1 LFFLG
6 GKPYGKPCSNKESR
20 GGRDAGRGG
29 EKPARPVG
37 KKGEGLFGLK
47 SISALIARTQFG
59 QLLERVSQ
67 NQERFLVSQNGEAKA
82 VILDVGDFLSLVDE
96 PMESLRELQKDA
108 ERSGASKMTFEEIE
122 AEIAAFRRE
131 ERNYPSREKRAGE
144 AFCFP
149 RNFGEYER
157 VLRRPQFGFR
167 SQKIGVFLHDIH
179 KAGVVVKPMK
189 RFTAAQGS
197 PEPRLGDVVQGK
209 RVVTAR
215 QTA

>member
-1 LFFLG
+1 LPRSGGKKEIIRLAKKERVRLFVSPEILG
-6 GKPYGKPCSNKESR
+6 G
-20 GGRDAGRGG
+20 
-29 EKPARPVG
+29 
-37 KKGEGLFGLK
+37 
-47 SISALIARTQFG
+47 
-59 QLLERVSQ
+59 
-67 NQERFLVSQNGEAKA
+67 
-82 VILDVGDFLSLVDE
+82 
-96 PMESLRELQKDA
+96 
-108 ERSGASKMTFEEIE
+108 
-122 AEIAAFRRE
+122 
-131 ERNYPSREKRAGE
+131 
-144 AFCFP
+144 
-149 RNFGEYER
+149 YER